1 MVSKKLLSAVLATA
15 VILSIVGGSS
25 VAFAQTQTAT
35 ATSTATSTATP
46 KLTQT
51 IAQIAANNTN
61 LTTLVSLL
69 KKANLID
76 ALNGTGNFTVFA
88 PTNAAF
94 DKVNAST
101 LAALQNNTTTLAA
114 LQNNTTLLTR
124 VLEYHVIPTALLSNS
139 FTGNGT
145 LTTLNGLSL
154 PYSVNGTKITLG
166 SGNST
171 ATITKADIN
180 ATNGEIH
187 IVDGVLI
194 PPANAT
200 AAAATA
206 SATASGGFLGL
217 PGFEALYAVAGL
229 LVVAYLVMRRRK

>member
-1 MVSKKLLSAVLATA
+1 MVNKKLFSAVLATA

-25 VAFAQTQTAT
+25 MAFAQTQTAT

-61 LTTLVSLL
+61 LTTLVRLL
-69 KKANLID
+69 KLANLTD
-76 ALNGTGNFTVFA
+76 VLNGTNSYTVFA

-94 DKVNAST
+94 DKLNAS
-101 LAALQNNTTTLAA
+101 TLAA

-124 VLEYHVIPTALLSNS
+124 VLEYHIINGTLLSNS

-145 LTTLNGLSL
+145 LTTVNGLIL
-154 PYSVNGTKITLG
+154 PYSVNGTTIKVD
-166 SGNST
+166 N
-171 ATITKADIN
+171 ATITQKDIN
-180 ATNGEIH
+180 ASNGVIH
-187 IVDGVLI
+187 VIDGVMI
-194 PPANAT
+194 PSANAT
-200 AAAATA
+200 AAVATA

-229 LVVAYLVMRRRK
+229 LVVAYLVIRRRK